1 MTKTKNSH
9 FMLIAVAWL
18 MYTVTYLGKYSCNA
32 NVSGIMAEFG
42 VGKGEA
48 GLIPSCFFFAYGASQ
63 IINSFFCDKYST
75 RYVPGVCMFVS
86 AALNVVVGFTN
97 YFPVIKFL
105 WIINGFTLALI
116 WPMIVKT
123 MGESLNPNELSKAV
137 VAMGSTTAL
146 GTAAAYGLSAL
157 FTELNAFRAIFF
169 VAGAVMPIIGIVWI
183 AFFNKMTGG
192 VTEKEVADA
201 LNTLETPKAEHKKFT
216 ASIIV
221 TIITFGIIITLVQI
235 VKDGL
240 QTWLPSLLQEVYGF
254 KPSISLILT
263 LILPLSGVPAT
274 LIVVQMNKKIKNL
287 ILLCVTLVALIFA
300 FITIAYAGLSINVA
314 AVLVAGCVCGHC
326 FIHGMNNVITN
337 LFPMSLG
344 KNYNIG
350 FVSSL
355 LNGLA
360 YVGSTISAYGM
371 GEFSIRFGWDGMFI
385 TFMVTLGILLIGGA
399 AVYLAFRKKFSG
411 GLTENET

>member
-1 MTKTKNSH
+1 MTKKNNH
-9 FMLIAVAWL
+9 IMLIAVAWL

-32 NVSGIMAEFG
+32 NVSGIMAEFN
-42 VGKGEA
+42 VDKGQA

-75 RYVPGVCMFVS
+75 RYVPAACMFLS

-97 YFPVIKFL
+97 YFPIIKFL
-105 WIINGFTLALI
+105 WIINGATLALI

-169 VAGAVMPIIGIVWI
+169 VAGAVMPIIGAIWI
-183 AFFNKMTGG
+183 IFFNKMTGG
-192 VTEKEVADA
+192 ATEKDVAAA
-201 LNTLETPKAEHKKFT
+201 LNTFKEPKSEHKKFT
-216 ASIIV
+216 KPIIV
-221 TIITFGIIITLVQI
+221 TIVTFGVIVTFVQI

-240 QTWLPSLLQEVYGF
+240 QTWLPSLLQEIYGF

-263 LILPLSGVPAT
+263 LTLPLSGVPAT

-287 ILLCVTLVALIFA
+287 IMLCLTQITLILA
-300 FITIAYAGLSINVA
+300 FISIAYAGLSLNVA
-314 AVLVAGCVCGHC
+314 AVLIAGCVCGHC

-355 LNGLA
+355 LNGLS

-371 GEFSIRFGWDGMFI
+371 GEFSTKFGWRGMFV
-385 TFMVTLGILLIGGA
+385 TFMITLAVLLIFGV
-399 AVYLAFRKKFSG
+399 AVYAVYNKK
-411 GLTENET
+411 LNENLKENET